1 MNAAQIATRLN
12 ARESS
17 GGYKAKCP
25 AHEDG
30 HASLSIGSGDDGRV
44 LFKCFAGCST
54 DDICRAMGIKAADLF
69 PERERGPRQRVTLVS
84 LAEHKKLPVGFLRE
98 IGLREVPEGGVGIP
112 YRDVDGNELA
122 LKRRVDLV
130 AKLGS
135 LWPKG
140 ASLMPYGLDR
150 LADARELDQLVLV
163 EGESDCWTLWHH
175 GYGALGIPGAS
186 STKTL
191 AKEHLSG
198 LTRIYAIH
206 EPDKGGAEFIAA
218 LPKRLEALD
227 WTGRLLVVDCGA
239 KDPSELHGQDPTK
252 FKARFDEALRTARPV
267 GDAPALRIVPS
278 AKAAPLLAS
287 EGFAAA
293 EKRLSTE
300 RQCRDDARKG
310 WLSFGVPFLDLALG
324 GIVPNDLILIGA
336 KTGVGKTALASWIAQ
351 SNAIMG
357 KRVHYFALEAEPME
371 IERRIKFGLLAKLVR
386 KRISGDHDD
395 MNFLDWYMF
404 RLEHKC
410 GQFEEEVN
418 KTIAENFATLSTYY
432 READFYAEH
441 FEQLVDSVADK
452 TDLIVLDHLHYVESD
467 EPSENKAYKV
477 IVKKIRDVS
486 LRIGKPIIVVAHLR
500 KSDRRGGTIVPTI
513 EDFHGTSD
521 VPKMATKAIM
531 LAPAFD
537 QDSGDRCLWPT
548 YIYPA
553 KCRFEG
559 SRTRYVALCNFDVR
573 TGGYEAAFTLGRTS
587 TDGTEWNPKERSEW
601 PEWARKSAR

>member
-1 MNAAQIATRLN
+1 MNATQVSTRLSG
-12 ARESS
+12 REVS
-17 GGYKAKCP
+17 GGFKAKCP
-25 AHEDG
+25 AHDDG

-44 LFKCFAGCST
+44 LLKCFAGCST
-54 DDICRAMGIKAADLF
+54 DDICRAMNVKAADLF
-69 PERERGPRQRVTLVS
+69 PEKERGPRQRVTLAS

-98 IGLREVPEGGVGIP
+98 LGLREPPDGGVAIP
-112 YRDVDGNELA
+112 YRGVDGSEVA
-122 LKRRVDLV
+122 VKRRVDLV

-140 ASLMPYGLDR
+140 TTLLPYGLER

-186 STKTL
+186 STKTIEK
-191 AKEHLSG
+191 AHLSG
-198 LTRIYAIH
+198 LTRVYAIR
-206 EPDKGGAEFIAA
+206 ETDKGGDEFIAA
-218 LPKRLEALD
+218 LPKRLEAIG
-227 WTGRLLVVDCGA
+227 WTGQLLVVDCGA
-239 KDPSELHGQDPTK
+239 NDPSDLHGRDPVQ
-252 FKARFDEALRTARPV
+252 FRARFDEALRTAKPV
-267 GDAPALRIVPS
+267 GAVDARP
-278 AKAAPLLAS
+278 AAPSKPAG
-287 EGFAAA
+287 EGFLAA
-293 EKRLSTE
+293 EARLATE
-300 RQCRDDARKG
+300 RKNREAQKG
-310 WLSFGVPFLDLALG
+310 AWLSFGVPFLDLALG

-351 SNAIMG
+351 YNAFMG

-371 IERRIKFGLLAKLVR
+371 IERRIKYGLLAKLVR
-386 KRISGDHDD
+386 KRISGDHED

-410 GQFEEEVN
+410 AQYEAEVN
-418 KTIAENFATLSTYY
+418 ETIAKNFSTLFTYY
-432 READFYAEH
+432 RQADFYAEH
-441 FEQLVDSVADK
+441 FEQLVDSVAKD
-452 TDLIVLDHLHYVESD
+452 TDLIILDHLHYVDSD
-467 EPSENKAYKV
+467 EPSENKAYKIV
-477 IVKKIRDVS
+477 VKKIRDVS

-500 KSDRRGGTIVPTI
+500 KSERRGGTLVPGI

-531 LAPAFD
+531 LAPAHE
-537 QDSGDRCLWPT
+537 QESGDRCLWPT

-573 TGGYEAAFTLGRTS
+573 TGGYESAFTLGRPS
-587 TDGTEWNPKERSEW
+587 VDGLTWNAAERSDW
-601 PEWARKSAR
+601 PDWATRAAK